1 VGDCVK
7 PYRCKACDE
16 ATDKLRVAEML
27 LAERDRRLENAT
39 QAFAAMQ
46 RGFIDVRDP
55 QTNKLLF
62 RFDPRR
68 AIIEVRRG
76 AVKTVIDLT
85 EYYAEGG
92 AGEHDMYKLGMSVL
106 E

>member
-1 VGDCVK
+1 VK
-7 PYRCKACDE
+7 PNRCKSCDE
-16 ATDKLRVAEML
+16 AADKLHVAEML
-27 LAERDRRLENAT
+27 LAERDRRLEKAT
-39 QAFAAMQ
+39 QAFIAMQ
-46 RGFIDVRDP
+46 RGFVDVREP

-62 RFDPRR
+62 RFDPQR

-85 EYYAEGG
+85 EYYADGTG
-92 AGEHDMYKLGMSVL
+92 VNDMYKLGMSVL